1 MPIKIM
7 LMKAY
12 RKLQGG
18 IGEARAKNRTLSSEN
33 KNLRSQLE
41 TFDDRVESRV
51 NERIEEMNIS
61 RQRFED
67 TAADRGD
74 LIELYTERIFAQAC
88 WFAQKNM
95 REQLRRGLFILLIDQ
110 RNMDPQNF
118 SDFHE
123 SQKEHLE
130 NEQFQGI
137 EGVPHIFSP
146 SAAEALEWMGEKE
159 IRLDENGETIA
170 YEERDGAVLVDLRG
184 VMTRTRQMIEGVRTH
199 KADSSLDQLLRGGAR
214 HNAAVYASSLKE
226 VLSSVVVSEETNCA
240 TQFHNGRIVQMY
252 NPYKDRR
259 YSRDEYYSGRA
270 LCEQTAE
277 AQELA

>member
-12 RKLQGG
+12 RKFRSD
-18 IGEARAKNRTLSSEN
+18 IEEARAKIKTLSSDN
-33 KNLRSQLE
+33 KKLSGQLD
-41 TFDDRVESRV
+41 TFDDRVEERV
-51 NERIEEMNIS
+51 DERISGMNIS

-88 WFAQKNM
+88 CFAQKNM

-123 SQKEHLE
+123 SQQEYLE
-130 NEQFQGI
+130 NERFQGI

-159 IRLDENGETIA
+159 IRLDENGEIIA
-170 YEERDGAVLVDLRG
+170 YEERDGAILVDLRG
-184 VMTRTRQMIEGVRTH
+184 VMIRTRQMIEGVRTH
-199 KADSSLDQLLRGGAR
+199 KADSSIDQLLRGGAR

-252 NPYKDRR
+252 NPYKDRF
-259 YSRDEYYSGRA
+259 YSRDEYYNGQA